1 MRYVDRE
8 QVSCDP
14 KIVDLFEDP
23 LGAAQDALTEAE
35 RALASVM
42 LEMAEAGC
50 KGAPKPE
57 RRLRAL
63 QLAYHDALENLHDLR
78 ARLQSESPRRAGRP
92 GVKSIRDPM

>member
-8 QVSCDP
+8 QVSRDP
-14 KIVDLFEDP
+14 KVVELFEDP

-35 RALASVM
+35 SALASVV

-57 RRLRAL
+57 RRLRAVRH
-63 QLAYHDALENLHDLR
+63 AYQDALQNLRDTR
-78 ARLQSESPRRAGRP
+78 ARLQSGSRR
-92 GVKSIRDPM
+92 